1 MRILETALC
10 LATRGQIGK
19 GDFKMLQSG
28 IKKIDGYIYK
38 GKYRIEDAIIDSAR
52 AAYLATS
59 IEKSNAEIEKYD
71 GNPNTILA
79 MELSPSVNNKLN
91 RLKKTLPEAFFY
103 WVKTSELL
111 QK

>member
-1 MRILETALC
+1 MQRS
-10 LATRGQIGK
+10 
-19 GDFKMLQSG
+19 QSG
-28 IKKIDGYIYK
+28 IKKIGGYIYK

-52 AAYLATS
+52 AAYLATL

-91 RLKKTLPEAFFY
+91 RLKKILPEAFFY

>member
-1 MRILETALC
+1 MNIPVTFSTLR
-10 LATRGQIGK
+10 
-19 GDFKMLQSG
+19 
-28 IKKIDGYIYK
+28 KIDGYIYK
-38 GKYRIEDAIIDSAR
+38 GKYRIEEAIVDSAR
-52 AAYLATS
+52 AAYLVTS
-59 IEKSNAEIEKYD
+59 IEKSNTEIERYD

-91 RLKKTLPEAFFY
+91 RLKKILPEAFFY